1 MRKLRGA
8 WVGIDQGNEDLFSEF
23 ESGGTMWTGSGDRE
37 RRRHISF
44 AEPFASPPNVQVV
57 LSLWDIDNGGNIRA
71 DLGAE
76 NVSETGFDM
85 VFRTWSDTRV
95 ARVRLSWMAIGEVR
109 GEDDWLID

>member
-8 WVGIDQGNEDLFSEF
+8 WVGIEQGSDDLFSEF
-23 ESGGTMWTGSGDRE
+23 ESGGDMWTGSGERE
-37 RRRHISF
+37 RRRWVAFS
-44 AEPFASPPNVQVV
+44 ERFASPPNVQVA

-71 DLGAE
+71 DLSAE
-76 NVSETGFDM
+76 NVSEAGFDM

-109 GEDDWLID
+109 GEDDRLID